1 LWLPDLPSNR
11 RPLAC
16 GWPEIGRARRHRHF
30 AAERACIAAIIVE
43 QHSAGNLED
52 IGIPMED
59 ENE

>member
-1 LWLPDLPSNR
+1 V
-11 RPLAC
+11 
-16 GWPEIGRARRHRHF
+16 ARTRVT
-30 AAERACIAAIIVE
+30 AIIVE